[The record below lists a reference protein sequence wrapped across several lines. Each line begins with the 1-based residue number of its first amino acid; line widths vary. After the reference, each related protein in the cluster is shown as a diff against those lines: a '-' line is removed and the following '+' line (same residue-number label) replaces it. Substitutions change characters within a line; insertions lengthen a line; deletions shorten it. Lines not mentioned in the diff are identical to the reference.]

1 MKIVKSLIRESPVAA
16 LRFDKRNDFD
26 KFFKFIKVETKK
38 LKKEDLPSGKG
49 IKKILPAIAAGGIGA
64 LGIGLLFGQR
74 GKGEKE
80 DKELQLA
87 GRFSPAR
94 KDFVN
99 QPSPLPLTL
108 QFGNIQSTQTQRSR
122 IKRKRPFFRSKKI
135 VDPKRFGKDK
145 FNPFKLRRRGVTRDF
160 ATRIQEAKTDPT
172 KAKSLRK
179 INPSRSRVTFSQ
191 NVDANLIKAEKEIVK
206 KFFTNQDS
214 LVKKNAKLGDDF
226 LKKLNEAIGKDNPL
240 FQGDTVDDTLKKLG
254 RSVDGVSKFED
265 GFDVSKFF
273 STKGKKSGFDL
284 LMDRIKGTSA
294 DDIDDIIRDA
304 RRGKIVIPEPMSR
317 VGTTSSAANPG
328 SVISQNPLQNQGRGG
343 LARFFKR
350 TFGSNVKLTK
360 QNPLTGFRKIIPTG
374 IGTKLGMFASNPIVK
389 AGFFFLDLYNAVQS
403 GKNVFNLKDNLVT
416 SLIDLGIAINNTINA
431 DDPSKLKLFI
441 GESSDQKRRLFQ
453 IKRNRKILQ
462 LKNSVDTK
470 SNDLVLL
477 PMNLG
482 DQQQGGP
489 LNIPNPTSDSTPS
502 VAFNT
507 DQLNIGDIVF
517 LSKLSAG

>member
-1 MKIVKSLIRESPVAA
+1 MKILNPISQKSPISS
-16 LRFDKRNDFD
+16 LRFKRRNEFD
-26 KFFKFIKVETKK
+26 KFLKFIKVETKN
-38 LKKEDLPSGKG
+38 L
-49 IKKILPAIAAGGIGA
+49 
-64 LGIGLLFGQR
+64 
-74 GKGEKE
+74 KGEKE
-80 DKELQLA
+80 PAGKGANKIISTVVKGGIGLFSVATLFARDSKETDFSKLLDFSV
-87 GRFSPAR
+87 GRRDITTKPEPVATGTALKKF
-94 KDFVN
+94 
-99 QPSPLPLTL
+99 Q
-108 QFGNIQSTQTQRSR
+108 QTQDVRSR
-122 IKRKRPFFRSKKI
+122 VKRKRPFFRSKEI
-135 VDPKRFGKDK
+135 VDPKRFGKLGK
-145 FNPFKLRRRGVTRDF
+145 FNLFKLRRRGVTRDF
-160 ATRIQEAKTDPT
+160 ATRIMEAKTDPD
-172 KAKSLRK
+172 KARSLKK
-179 INPSRSRVTFSQ
+179 INPTRSRVTFSQ

-226 LKKLNEAIGKDNPL
+226 LKKLNETIGKDNPL

-273 STKGKKSGFDL
+273 STKTKGKKSGFDL
-284 LMDRIKGTSA
+284 LEDRIKGASA
-294 DDIDDIIRDA
+294 DDIDNIIRDA
-304 RRGKIVIPEPMSR
+304 RRGKIVVSEPMGR

-343 LARFFKR
+343 LARFFKI
-350 TFGSNVKLTK
+350 GANAKLTR

-462 LKNSVDTK
+462 LKNSVNTK

-477 PMNLG
+477 PMNLDG
-482 DQQQGGP
+482 EQQGGP
-489 LNIPNPTSDSTPS
+489 LNIPNVSSSSSSS

-507 DQLNIGDIVF
+507 DQLNIGDMVF

>member
-1 MKIVKSLIRESPVAA
+1 MKIVKSLIRESPVAS
-16 LRFDKRNDFD
+16 LRFNKRNDFD
-26 KFFKFIKVETKK
+26 KFLKFIKVETKK
-38 LKKEDLPSGKG
+38 LKKEDLPSGRG
-49 IKKILPAIAAGGIGA
+49 IQKILPEIAAGGIGA

-99 QPSPLPLTL
+99 QPSPIPSLTL
-108 QFGNIQSTQTQRSR
+108 GNIQSTQTQRSR

-145 FNPFKLRRRGVTRDF
+145 FNLFKLRRRGVTKDF
-160 ATRIQEAKTDPT
+160 ATRIQEAKTDPD
-172 KAKSLRK
+172 KARSLRK
-179 INPSRSRVTFSQ
+179 INPTRSRVTFSQ

-254 RSVDGVSKFED
+254 RSVDGVSKFEE

-284 LMDRIKGTSA
+284 LMDRMGGASA
-294 DDIDDIIRDA
+294 DDIDDIIRDT
-304 RRGKIVIPEPMSR
+304 RRGKIVVPEPMGR

-350 TFGSNVKLTK
+350 NFGENVKLTK
-360 QNPLTGFRKIIPTG
+360 QNPFTGLRKILPRG

-462 LKNSVDTK
+462 LKNSVNTK

-482 DQQQGGP
+482 DQQQRGP
-489 LNIPNPTSDSTPS
+489 LNIPNVSSS
-502 VAFNT
+502 SSSNVAFNT
-507 DQLNIGDIVF
+507 DQLNIGDMVF

>member
-1 MKIVKSLIRESPVAA
+1 MKILNPISQKSPISS
-16 LRFDKRNDFD
+16 LRFKRRNEFD
-26 KFFKFIKVETKK
+26 KFLKFIKVETKN
-38 LKKEDLPSGKG
+38 L
-49 IKKILPAIAAGGIGA
+49 
-64 LGIGLLFGQR
+64 
-74 GKGEKE
+74 KGEKE
-80 DKELQLA
+80 PAGKGANKIISTVVKGGIGLFSVATLFARDSKETDFSKLLDFSV
-87 GRFSPAR
+87 GRRDITTKPDPVPTGTVVKKFQQR
-94 KDFVN
+94 QVE
-99 QPSPLPLTL
+99 
-108 QFGNIQSTQTQRSR
+108 RSR

-172 KAKSLRK
+172 KAESLRK

-343 LARFFKR
+343 LARFFKI
-350 TFGSNVKLTK
+350 GANAKLTR

-462 LKNSVDTK
+462 LKNSVNTK

-477 PMNLG
+477 PMNLDG
-482 DQQQGGP
+482 EQQGGP
-489 LNIPNPTSDSTPS
+489 LNIPNVSSSSSSS

-507 DQLNIGDIVF
+507 DQLNIGDMVF